1 MPKNV
6 IYATIA
12 YIIKEVMFMDYK
24 YIETL
29 VKLAK
34 EKDIKAQEILV
45 EEFKPI
51 IYGLTKKVFAPGYE
65 REDLISESYRILFNC
80 IAKYDTS
87 KHRFVA
93 YSINAIKNNFKYILR
108 KSTQRD
114 DHEGLLSGDI
124 STDLEALLKPEEC
137 AYEKKESDIIDA
149 QLIKHVFKELNK
161 DELELVNLVVFEE
174 HTVREYAAFK
184 NLNYSTAV
192 KKKKS
197 ALDKMKIP
205 FNEFINNTYN
215 V

>member
-1 MPKNV
+1 MLKMPKNV

-80 IAKYDTS
+80 IAKYDLLL
-87 KHRFVA
+87 
-93 YSINAIKNNFKYILR
+93 IL
-108 KSTQRD
+108 
-114 DHEGLLSGDI
+114 LML
-124 STDLEALLKPEEC
+124 
-137 AYEKKESDIIDA
+137 
-149 QLIKHVFKELNK
+149 
-161 DELELVNLVVFEE
+161 
-174 HTVREYAAFK
+174 
-184 NLNYSTAV
+184 
-192 KKKKS
+192 
-197 ALDKMKIP
+197 
-205 FNEFINNTYN
+205 
-215 V
+215 

>member
-1 MPKNV
+1 
-6 IYATIA
+6 
-12 YIIKEVMFMDYK
+12 MDYK

-34 EKDIKAQEILV
+34 EKDIEAQEILV

-124 STDLEALLKPEEC
+124 STDLELSL
-137 AYEKKESDIIDA
+137 
-149 QLIKHVFKELNK
+149 
-161 DELELVNLVVFEE
+161 
-174 HTVREYAAFK
+174 
-184 NLNYSTAV
+184 
-192 KKKKS
+192 
-197 ALDKMKIP
+197 
-205 FNEFINNTYN
+205 
-215 V
+215 

>member
-1 MPKNV
+1 
-6 IYATIA
+6 
-12 YIIKEVMFMDYK
+12 MDYK
-24 YIETL
+24 YIESL

-34 EKDIKAQEILV
+34 EKDTEAQELLV

-51 IYGLTKKVFAPGYE
+51 IYGLRKKISASGYE

-80 IAKYDTS
+80 IDKYDLS

-108 KSTQRD
+108 KSTRRG
-114 DHEGLLSGDI
+114 DHEGLISKDI
-124 STDLEALLKPEEC
+124 AGDLESIIAHEEGT
-137 AYEKKESDIIDA
+137 YEKKESDIIDD
-149 QLIKHVFKELNK
+149 QILKHIFKDLAK
-161 DELELVNLVVFEE
+161 DELELINLIVFEDY
-174 HTVREYAAFK
+174 TVREYAAFK

-215 V
+215 I